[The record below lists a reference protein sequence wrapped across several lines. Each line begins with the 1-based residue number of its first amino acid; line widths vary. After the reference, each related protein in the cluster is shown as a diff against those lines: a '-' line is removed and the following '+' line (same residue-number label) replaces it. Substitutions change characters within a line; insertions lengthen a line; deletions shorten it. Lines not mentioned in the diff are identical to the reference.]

1 MGEVKRPILHYRTK
15 FRKDQPNRCLDI
27 AMFVIF
33 KMVYVAILD
42 FQKFD
47 IYQLMR
53 CMRHYAKFHQNR
65 SIDCRNM
72 AISRFFFKMAAV
84 GHVLGLS
91 AKTTGGLCRCAKFG

>member
-53 CMRHYAKFHQNR
+53 CMRLYAKFHQNR

-72 AISRFFFKMAAV
+72 AISRFFSKWRQW
-84 GHVLGLS
+84 G
-91 AKTTGGLCRCAKFG
+91 TY